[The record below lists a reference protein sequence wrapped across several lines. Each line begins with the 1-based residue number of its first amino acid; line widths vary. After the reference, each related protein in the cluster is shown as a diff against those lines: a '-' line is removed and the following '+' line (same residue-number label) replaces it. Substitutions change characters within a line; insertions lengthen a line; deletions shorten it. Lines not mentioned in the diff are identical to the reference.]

1 LILYAENAPGGAG
14 IEWAFAPNWSAKVEY
29 NYLRLDDRTFT
40 VPAGSSFLAGD
51 TFTQSNRNIQMVRWG
66 STTGSIGAATA
77 TDSPVA
83 GDAIVDVDEGRS
95 PTLEIGQ
102 LEAKSFG
109 DCVAQ
114 AISDGIV

>member
-1 LILYAENAPGGAG
+1 MFL
-14 IEWAFAPNWSAKVEY
+14 
-29 NYLRLDDRTFT
+29 LD
-40 VPAGSSFLAGD
+40 PHSSRATLSPRA
-51 TFTQSNRNIQMVRWG
+51 
-66 STTGSIGAATA
+66 AATF
-77 TDSPVA
+77 SPVA